1 MNKHSVQMRMA
12 SSKYEGGKRYW
23 LNKLEGL
30 TDFSRFP
37 SDCIYSPDQGWV
49 TDTQVIYLSK
59 DVRSRM
65 TRMAVVKGSQRE

>member
-1 MNKHSVQMRMA
+1 MDIYLEHMRMA
-12 SSKYEGGKRYW
+12 SGKYEEGKRYW
-23 LNKLEGL
+23 LNRLEGL

-37 SDCIYSPDQGWV
+37 SDCKQSPDQEWV

-65 TRMAVVKGSQRE
+65 TRMAGGSNL